1 MMKKIYIPLLAL
13 FLLLV
18 SACGQTSG
26 TEKIEK
32 PTIKIGY
39 LPITHAGPL
48 YLDAHLHHGE
58 FENYSIEMVKF
69 GSWPD
74 LMDALNTGRIDGAS
88 VLIEL
93 AMKAREQGIDL
104 KAIALG
110 HKDGNVMI
118 TSKEIEKTEDLV
130 GKTYAIPHK
139 FSTHNLLLNE
149 MMKKD
154 GFTYEDVNVVEM
166 PPAEMPA
173 ALAENRIAGY
183 VVAEPFGA
191 HSVVLGHGKVHYHSN
206 EIWPDSYC
214 CVLVLRNDF
223 IQQHEEVTHSF
234 VKQYV
239 ESGKRANER
248 GKELFE
254 SFATFMQVDE
264 EVLDLSLEWISFAE
278 LRIEEEEYNKLSQF
292 MVEMGLSEQPPAYED
307 FVDHSFIEDVQNV
320 RER

>member
-1 MMKKIYIPLLAL
+1 MKRFSIVLLILTLL
-13 FLLLV
+13 FIA
-18 SACGQTSG
+18 ACGQT
-26 TEKIEK
+26 TNNATEK

-48 YLDAHLHHGE
+48 YLDAHLHSGE
-58 FENYSIEMVKF
+58 FDNYKIEMVKF

-88 VLIEL
+88 VLVEL
-93 AMKAREQGIDL
+93 AMKAKEQGIDL

-118 TSKEIEKTEDLV
+118 TSTEIEETEELV
-130 GKTYAIPHK
+130 GQTYAIPHK
-139 FSTHNLLLNE
+139 YSSHNLLLNE

-173 ALAENRIAGY
+173 ALAEGRIAGY

-191 HSVVLGHGKVHYHSN
+191 HSVVLGHGKVHYHSDD
-206 EIWPDSYC
+206 IWPESYC

-223 IQQHEEVTHSF
+223 IQNNEEVTHSF
-234 VKQYV
+234 VKQYA
-239 ESGKRANER
+239 ESGRLANER
-248 GKELFE
+248 GEELFE
-254 SFATFMQVDE
+254 SFGAFMEVEE
-264 EVLDLSLEWISFAE
+264 EVLDLSLEWISFDE
-278 LRIEEEEYNKLSQF
+278 LRIEEEEYNKLSDL
-292 MVEMGLSEQPPAYED
+292 MVEMGLSEQPPAYEE
-307 FVDHSFIEDVQNV
+307 FVDNSFIDEVK
-320 RER
+320 